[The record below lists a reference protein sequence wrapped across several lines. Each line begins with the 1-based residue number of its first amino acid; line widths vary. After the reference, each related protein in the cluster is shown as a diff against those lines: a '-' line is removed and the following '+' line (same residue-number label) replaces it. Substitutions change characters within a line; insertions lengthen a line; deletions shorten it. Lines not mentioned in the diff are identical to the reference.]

1 MGMKEFLLTRFA
13 ETVFTMPKIILTF
26 ILLFL
31 SSQMWSQQDQEKLE
45 QRKAQIQK
53 EIKEQE
59 RLLQS
64 TDQKQKSVTTII
76 IQQTEKIKLR
86 EKLINTTEKQAK
98 LLKNDMYLNQLQ
110 INKLNR
116 ELDDLKVDYAKM
128 IVKSYKSRS
137 EQSRAMFLLSSE
149 NFLQAY
155 KRAQYMKQYTS
166 YRKAQGDE
174 IKTKSDQLFS
184 YNNKLEVQKTEK
196 QKLLKEQEKERI
208 VLQQEKKEQEQLVNS
223 LKKDKKK
230 IVAEINKR
238 QKESKAIDRKIDNLI
253 RAAIAEANRKTAEA
267 NKKANPKTTTAAAT
281 KKTETATKIV
291 LTPQAK
297 VLADNF
303 KANKGSLPWPV
314 ERGKVSLPYGD
325 QHHPIQKEIIVHN
338 SGVEIETDEGANARA
353 VFEGT
358 VFTVYVISPVN
369 KAVVIQHGD
378 YFTVYQNLSSV
389 SVSKGDKV
397 SRKENIGRIRT
408 NGDTGKTILK
418 FMLSQNTTYVNPA
431 SWLYNM

>member
-1 MGMKEFLLTRFA
+1 
-13 ETVFTMPKIILTF
+13 MPKIIVTL
-26 ILLFL
+26 ILLFM
-31 SSQMWSQQDQEKLE
+31 SSLLWSQTEQEKLE
-45 QRKAQIQK
+45 QRKAKIQE
-53 EIKEQE
+53 EIREQE
-59 RLLQS
+59 RLLQT

-76 IQQTEKIKLR
+76 VQQTEKIKLR
-86 EKLINTTEKQAK
+86 EKLINTNEKQAK

-110 INKLNR
+110 INRLNR
-116 ELDDLKVDYAKM
+116 ELEDLKVDYAEM
-128 IVKSYKSRS
+128 IVKSYKNRS

-166 YRKAQGDE
+166 YRKAQGEE
-174 IKTKSDQLFS
+174 IKIKSTELS
-184 YNNKLEVQKTEK
+184 NYNNKLSVQKTEK
-196 QKLLKEQEKERI
+196 QLLIQEQQKERQVLEQEK
-208 VLQQEKKEQEQLVNS
+208 QEQEQLVNS

-230 IVAEINKR
+230 IVAEIKKK
-238 QKESKAIDRKIDNLI
+238 QQQSKAIDKQVDKLI

-267 NKKANPKTTTAAAT
+267 NKKANPKTITAAAT

-325 QHHPIQKEIIVHN
+325 QRHPIEKEIIVHN
-338 SGVEIETDEGANARA
+338 SGVEIETDQGANARA

-358 VFTVYVISPVN
+358 VFTVYVFSPVN

-378 YFTVYQNLSSV
+378 YFTIYQNLSSV

-397 SRKENIGRIRT
+397 NRKDNIGKIRT

-418 FMLSQNTTYVNPA
+418 FMISQNTTYVNPA
-431 SWLYNM
+431 IWLYNM

>member
-1 MGMKEFLLTRFA
+1 
-13 ETVFTMPKIILTF
+13 MPKIILTF